1 MELKDILIQILCN
14 QKTMLEYIWLDDKFR
29 VQKDIK
35 KTEDM
40 LDVLRDKDNIS
51 AFLKLGE

>member
-35 KTEDM
+35 KT
-40 LDVLRDKDNIS
+40 
-51 AFLKLGE
+51 

>member
-14 QKTMLEYIWLDDKFR
+14 QKTMLEYILHDEKFR

-51 AFLKLGE
+51 AFLKLRE